1 MSILKWSLRT
11 AVIKSNKA
19 RNFSKIWSFYYR
31 NHHLITYKEW
41 FLFTCILT
49 MFSRCLNFHYANPTC
64 APTVRHLTHVSH
76 VGCTWPIRKRVID
89 ETIKL
94 YVINLMIGVITDSNT
109 GTCKHLL
116 LKLFI
121 HCYIN
126 KHQFRTDFLLKI
138 NTHKLHKHIVVL
150 SP

>member
-1 MSILKWSLRT
+1 
-11 AVIKSNKA
+11 
-19 RNFSKIWSFYYR
+19 
-31 NHHLITYKEW
+31 
-41 FLFTCILT
+41 
-49 MFSRCLNFHYANPTC
+49 
-64 APTVRHLTHVSH
+64 
-76 VGCTWPIRKRVID
+76 
-89 ETIKL
+89 
-94 YVINLMIGVITDSNT
+94 MIGVITDSNT

-138 NTHKLHKHIVVL
+138 NTDKLHKHIVVL